1 MKKFQEKQIIKS
13 RLYSPITIIFL
24 FIVLL
29 FAVNGSKNIW
39 LKYFE
44 SKENATQTYRKLEE
58 LEARKKGLEEQTERL
73 KSEEGI
79 EEEVREKFNVLRPG
93 EKVLV
98 IKEEES
104 EQKEEETFWQK
115 FKAKFGFE

>member
-13 RLYSPITIIFL
+13 RLYSAPSIIFL
-24 FIVLL
+24 FIILIL
-29 FAVNGSKNIW
+29 AINGSKNIW
-39 LKYFE
+39 VKYFE
-44 SKENATQTYRKLEE
+44 SKENADQTYRQLVELQNRQGALEE
-58 LEARKKGLEEQTERL
+58 KTERL

-98 IKEEES
+98 IKEEE
-104 EQKEEETFWQK
+104 KPKVEEESWWGR
-115 FKAKFGFE
+115 FKEKFGF